1 MITPSYVR
9 TMAAYN
15 AVMNEDI
22 YAAAAEL
29 GDAER
34 RRDRGAFWRSIHG
47 TLNHLIWADHRWM
60 SRFAGWENPAVPIK
74 DSGGWYQDF
83 DAMAGAR
90 RQTDDAI
97 TAWAVGM
104 TEDWLA
110 QDLHWVS
117 NVTGGAQTKPRA
129 FLVAHMFN
137 HQTHHR
143 GQVHAMLTAA
153 GIPSGV
159 TDLAMLVE
167 PAV

>member
-74 DSGGWYQDF
+74 HGGRPTTRSRP
-83 DAMAGAR
+83 GP
-90 RQTDDAI
+90 
-97 TAWAVGM
+97 WA
-104 TEDWLA
+104 
-110 QDLHWVS
+110 
-117 NVTGGAQTKPRA
+117 
-129 FLVAHMFN
+129 
-137 HQTHHR
+137 
-143 GQVHAMLTAA
+143 
-153 GIPSGV
+153 
-159 TDLAMLVE
+159 
-167 PAV
+167 